1 MFKIF
6 INHLRNIKSKIKQL
20 LYLRIYRKD
29 TPESTYKFYNL
40 MRYLYWAEFKKRK
53 SYNQTLEKISFIEK
67 LNEKGFIILNLTE
80 ISKDKE
86 FLDTI
91 SFFKN
96 KYDEI
101 RLNNKDLYSNHK
113 NKKNYLFEYN
123 FEFNQK
129 VKVITDPFVDVAT
142 RYLGTLPILE
152 SFQMWY
158 SPNDSDEL
166 IGSQLLHRDP
176 EDFRQ
181 LKIFIP
187 IEDILIENGPLNV
200 IDKNESK
207 ILYDNLIEKRL
218 IKKRNQKIDDKYARN
233 LNLTKNKILLKNNQC
248 ALVDTCSCYHFGS
261 RKSSKPRKILFLHLT
276 SGFSAKTPIF
286 RNYDTENRFSS
297 EKDKLVYGLQKKTI
311 NHYKKRQYLTI

>member
-1 MFKIF
+1 M
-6 INHLRNIKSKIKQL
+6 
-20 LYLRIYRKD
+20 
-29 TPESTYKFYNL
+29 
-40 MRYLYWAEFKKRK
+40 
-53 SYNQTLEKISFIEK
+53 
-67 LNEKGFIILNLTE
+67 
-80 ISKDKE
+80 
-86 FLDTI
+86 
-91 SFFKN
+91 
-96 KYDEI
+96 
-101 RLNNKDLYSNHK
+101 
-113 NKKNYLFEYN
+113 EYN

-129 VKVITDPFVDVAT
+129 IKVITDPFVDVAT
-142 RYLGTLPILE
+142 KYLGTLPILE

-187 IEDILIENGPLNV
+187 IEDIEIENGPLNV

-207 ILYDNLIEKRL
+207 ILYDNLIEKKI

-233 LNLTKNKILLKNNQC
+233 LNLTKNKILLKNYQC

-286 RNYDTENRFSS
+286 RNYDNENRFSS

-311 NHYKKRQYLTI
+311 NHYKKRQYIKI

>member
-1 MFKIF
+1 MLKVF
-6 INHLRNIKSKIKQL
+6 INNLRNIKSRIKQL
-20 LYLRIYRKD
+20 LYLRNYRKD
-29 TPESTYKFYNL
+29 TPDSTYKFYNL
-40 MRYLYWAEFKKRK
+40 MKYLYRSEFKKRE
-53 SYNQTLEKISFIEK
+53 SYNQILEKMSFIEK
-67 LNEKGFIILNLTE
+67 LNENGFIILNLTE

-86 FLDTI
+86 FLNTV
-91 SFFKN
+91 SLLKK

-101 RLNNKDLYSNHK
+101 RSKNKDLYSNHK
-113 NKKNYLFEYN
+113 NKKNYLLEYN

-129 VKVITDPFVDVAT
+129 VKIITDPFVDVAT
-142 RYLGTLPILE
+142 KYLGTLPILE

-158 SPNDSDEL
+158 SPNDNDEL

-187 IEDILIENGPLNV
+187 IEDIQIENGPLNV

-207 ILYDNLIEKRL
+207 ILYDKLIEKK
-218 IKKRNQKIDDKYARN
+218 IIEKRNQKIDDKYARN

-248 ALVDTCSCYHFGS
+248 ALVDTCACYHFGS

-286 RNYDTENRFSS
+286 RNYDSENRFLS

-311 NHYKKRQYLTI
+311 NHYKKRQYLKI

>member
-233 LNLTKNKILLKNNQC
+233 LNLTKNKILLK
-248 ALVDTCSCYHFGS
+248 
-261 RKSSKPRKILFLHLT
+261 
-276 SGFSAKTPIF
+276 
-286 RNYDTENRFSS
+286 
-297 EKDKLVYGLQKKTI
+297 
-311 NHYKKRQYLTI
+311 